1 MINHV
6 YGNTKINI
14 LKNFKRFIAFT
25 ILLFLSVFYK
35 FNKNQKIIISSA
47 MYTPWL
53 ADTIFF
59 KLYSKL
65 KYLTIIDEA
74 RAFTLWH
81 MSQSLKNINGDIY
94 FESASLIGV
103 HRKKHNTYKNS
114 KSKTYFIDTFE
125 GYSKSSG
132 DHKKNKTFV
141 YKKIISV
148 RKNLTKYKIKNFEIT
163 KLRFPKNFKFRR
175 KIKLCHLDINVYEDT
190 VKSFIEIDKHLI
202 KNGVIIF
209 DDYGIFKV
217 DGIIKSVNKILKKGY
232 NNKYNL
238 NIGIFCQCGLK
249 NNLKMKVF

>member
-1 MINHV
+1 MVNHV

-14 LKNFKRFIAFT
+14 LKNFKRFIAFA

-65 KYLTIIDEA
+65 RYLTIIDEA

-94 FESASLIGV
+94 DIGCM
-103 HRKKHNTYKNS
+103 KGGAGILMSKANKNS
-114 KSKTYFIDTFE
+114 QSKTYFIDTFE
-125 GYSKSSG
+125 GYSRSSG
-132 DHKKNKTFV
+132 EHKKNKTFV
-141 YKKIISV
+141 YNKTDELQ
-148 RKNLTKYKIKNFEIT
+148 KNLTKYKIKNFKIT
-163 KLRFPKNFKFRR
+163 KLRFPKNFKFKR

-190 VKSFIEIDKHLI
+190 VKSFLAIDKHLI
-202 KNGVIIF
+202 KNGVIVF

-232 NNKYNL
+232 NNKYHVIYNYM
-238 NIGIFCQCGLK
+238 GQCIMIK
-249 NNLKMKVF
+249 K

>member
-14 LKNFKRFIAFT
+14 LKNLKKFIALI
-25 ILLFLSVFYK
+25 ILLFLSFFYR

-47 MYTPWL
+47 MYAPWL
-53 ADTIFF
+53 ADTAFF

-65 KYLTIIDEA
+65 KFLTIVDEA
-74 RAFTLWH
+74 RAFTLWY

-94 FESASLIGV
+94 DVGCMKGGAGILMSKA
-103 HRKKHNTYKNS
+103 NKNS
-114 KSKTYFIDTFE
+114 QSKTYFIDTFE

-132 DHKKNKTFV
+132 EHKKNKTFV
-141 YKKIISV
+141 YNKTDELQ
-148 RKNLTKYKIKNFEIT
+148 KNLINYKIKNFKIT
-163 KLRFPKNFKFRR
+163 KLRFPKNFKFKS

-190 VKSFIEIDKHLI
+190 VKAFVAIDKYLI

-232 NNKYNL
+232 DKNYHVIYNYM
-238 NIGIFCQCGLK
+238 GQCIMIK
-249 NNLKMKVF
+249 K